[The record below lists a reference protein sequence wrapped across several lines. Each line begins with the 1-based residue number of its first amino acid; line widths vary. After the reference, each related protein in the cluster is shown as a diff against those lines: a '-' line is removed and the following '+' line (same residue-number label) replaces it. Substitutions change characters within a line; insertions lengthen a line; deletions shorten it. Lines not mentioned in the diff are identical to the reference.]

1 MLAMRARTH
10 TVLNITMKSY
20 SVSYTHPD
28 KFHATRDDVMA
39 VDAADAVNI
48 VEAKYPGSE
57 VVGVV
62 LEKYNGLPVY
72 SDGPM
77 ASDA

>member
-1 MLAMRARTH
+1 
-10 TVLNITMKSY
+10 MKSH

-39 VDAADAVNI
+39 VDAADAANI
-48 VEAKYPGSE
+48 VVAKYPGAEAVS
-57 VVGVV
+57 VM
-62 LEKYNGLPVY
+62 LEKYSGLPASY
-72 SDGPM
+72 DSAM